1 MASPSARPIGLSR
14 SRKPKSTPS
23 STAMSLEDETQQ
35 PPVAGSSQGADP
47 TSSAA
52 IMQQLQQQYASSAAT
67 GPTAAT
73 NQHIIAPSS
82 DPPFAAPSSDVTQG
96 HESDS
101 SIAWES
107 NPAGLPP
114 HGSLHR
120 SSLDQIVEELPPHQP
135 LPQPEFPSPQAQPA
149 SGKSSNLTDL
159 VSQTTEFVSE
169 SQRDQIDSA
178 ESEMSDMAEGND
190 ASNVSTPS
198 TSDPE
203 VVSAPAGRTLAHSS
217 GVPMRPITQSV
228 PGVTTSPLRTY
239 ISPSQHAKKFSTPTK
254 SSKGPFASPIKRPNA
269 STLFPKVDSPSTN
282 KFGGPSKSTRLAT
295 QPTRLTGPTFSRT
308 RSAQEGSPSPGES
321 SDFAGDMLPT
331 RVLNPRERFDATTEA
346 APLSPTKAS
355 GLTLSSQ
362 ASSQASPTRSAPRWE
377 SSPTQRESAG
387 FAGEPTSLNEDDDFN
402 EENVVNNKNEFSNEH
417 EENEEDELDSRF
429 NANSQDEHRSPAH
442 NHIAGATPR
451 RLFQPSDTRAV
462 SANSGLPSTPTRC
475 PAAGPGTESQT
486 LLNTVRPQCSQ
497 TQLNSDNP
505 PPSSPIPRGHFAS
518 LDARSAA
525 APESPGL
532 WRQTMRED
540 EDSVIPRPTSP
551 PQESFVATQVRSL
564 HHATSS
570 PFKQLLPPFPSSPA
584 KMVQPGHDVAV
595 DHHNTRRT
603 APPSDAELEPTFVE
617 AASHTS
623 AGSLGAA
630 QATASDPTP
639 PRLFPSSIE
648 SYTPPE
654 LTAASAPGLPT
665 SSPHPPADE
674 RMVDVQEE
682 EVTPTRKQRLSQNE
696 SDERL
701 FRAPRPRNSPNKYG
715 RRHNRTSHI
724 PSTRG
729 GMPQQPP
736 ATDDG
741 STTDNAPSTA
751 EDSLHVSQPGPSCGP
766 QEHLRPSSTLSQ
778 TSSSSSDP
786 DDPEDETFRDS
797 DRPEPSSDPELGQVE
812 PRSLAEP
819 PSPVVATRRTS
830 TGKSKAAAVPRGR
843 ATSRARSRP
852 LRQKRKARSSSPE
865 FSDSSSSAPEDDKDF
880 SYRPTEIGR
889 AKAMAEATA
898 ERTRKAS
905 TSLPEPTPDQ
915 TAKGKG
921 KRAAATP
928 PSPRPG
934 KRSKAATSAETSSTA
949 KAKSTKRSRT
959 AAISGA
965 ARSSRSTT
973 SSSRTR
979 DPSVADTA
987 AQENPPLRVLAQWK
1001 KGDYHAGTVTSRNAG
1016 GYHVDFDDGDEVWVG
1031 LEQMRLL
1038 ELRPGEPVCEGTPG
1052 HIYHVAEHYK
1062 GVGHVQVVNGHSK
1075 VRRIP
1080 VKHLLVLGL
1089 EIVRRFSDRCV
1100 TRAEVDKHFPES
1112 VDVFATKVFIVTS
1125 SEEKEK
1131 DAVIKKIQQNGGTV
1145 TNNWIDIFDITDEAH
1160 TINTQGKAPF
1170 LVSLGSKRV
1179 VSSKLMSSLA
1189 AGVPVLSP
1197 RYVEDALKGLVDW
1210 KAYLISPGESALL
1223 REPAVQVVDP
1233 AWGST
1238 SWTPAEAQ
1246 AARQPLAGTSVLWV
1260 PAGARWKGH
1269 NEINTLVPFC
1279 LRAMGASIT
1288 VAASLPADL
1297 TAVEQELVA
1306 VEDRDGRKLTKQQ
1319 RLCGKLVNVGWLKAV
1334 LIAGARLPPSVIR
1347 N

>member
-1 MASPSARPIGLSR
+1 MAFPSARPIGLSR

-35 PPVAGSSQGADP
+35 PPVAGSSQAADP

-52 IMQQLQQQYASSAAT
+52 IMQQLQQQYASSAVT
-67 GPTAAT
+67 GPSAAT
-73 NQHIIAPSS
+73 NQQIIASSS
-82 DPPFAAPSSDVTQG
+82 DSPLAAPSSYVTQG

-120 SSLDQIVEELPPHQP
+120 SSLDQIVEEPPPPQP
-135 LPQPEFPSPQAQPA
+135 LPQPEFPSSQAQPA

-159 VSQTTEFVSE
+159 VSQTTEFVNE
-169 SQRDQIDSA
+169 SQRDDIDSA

-203 VVSAPAGRTLAHSS
+203 VASAPAGRTLARSS
-217 GVPMRPITQSV
+217 GVPLRPITQSV

-239 ISPSQHAKKFSTPTK
+239 ISPSQHATKFSTPTK

-269 STLFPKVDSPSTN
+269 SISFPKVDSPSTN
-282 KFGGPSKSTRLAT
+282 KFGGPSKSTRLTT

-331 RVLNPRERFDATTEA
+331 RVLNPRERFDATMEA
-346 APLSPTKAS
+346 APLSPTKATGS
-355 GLTLSSQ
+355 TL
-362 ASSQASPTRSAPRWE
+362 SSQASPTRSAPHWE
-377 SSPTQRESAG
+377 SSPTHRESAG
-387 FAGEPTSLNEDDDFN
+387 FAGEPTFLNEVDDFN
-402 EENVVNNKNEFSNEH
+402 EEGVVNNKSEVSKEH
-417 EENEEDELDSRF
+417 EEKEDGELDSRF

-442 NHIAGATPR
+442 NHIASATPR

-462 SANSGLPSTPTRC
+462 SANSGIPSTPTRC
-475 PAAGPGTESQT
+475 PAAGPDAESQT

-532 WRQTMRED
+532 WGQTMRED
-540 EDSVIPRPTSP
+540 EDIGIPRPTSP

-564 HHATSS
+564 HHTTSS

-584 KMVQPGHDVAV
+584 KTVQPGHDVAV
-595 DHHNTRRT
+595 NHHNTSST
-603 APPSDAELEPTFVE
+603 APPSDVELEPTFVE

-648 SYTPPE
+648 RYTPPE
-654 LTAASAPGLPT
+654 RTAVSAPGLPT
-665 SSPHPPADE
+665 SAPHPPADE
-674 RMVDVQEE
+674 RMVDVQED
-682 EVTPTRKQRLSQNE
+682 EVTPTRKQLLSQDE

-701 FRAPRPRNSPNKYG
+701 FGAPRPRNSPNKYG

-724 PSTRG
+724 PSTRD
-729 GMPQQPP
+729 GMPQQPS

-741 STTDNAPSTA
+741 STAEKAPSTA
-751 EDSLHVSQPGPSCGP
+751 EDSQHVSQLGPSCAP
-766 QEHLRPSSTLSQ
+766 QEQLRPSSTLSQ

-797 DRPEPSSDPELGQVE
+797 GRPEPSSDTELGEVE
-812 PRSLAEP
+812 PRSLAVP

-830 TGKSKAAAVPRGR
+830 TGKSKAAALR
-843 ATSRARSRP
+843 AGSRP
-852 LRQKRKARSSSPE
+852 VRQKRKARSFSPE

-880 SYRPTEIGR
+880 SYRPTQIGR

-898 ERTRKAS
+898 ERTRNAS
-905 TSLPEPTPDQ
+905 ASLPEPTPDQ
-915 TAKGKG
+915 PAKGKG

-934 KRSKAATSAETSSTA
+934 KRPKAATSAATSPTV

-959 AAISGA
+959 AAISGTT
-965 ARSSRSTT
+965 RSSRSPT

-979 DPSVADTA
+979 DPSVAAMA

-1031 LEQMRLL
+1031 VEQMRLL

-1052 HIYHVAEHYK
+1052 QIYHVAEHYK
-1062 GVGHVQVVNGHSK
+1062 GVGDVQVVNAHSK
-1075 VRRIP
+1075 VRRMP

-1112 VDVFATKVFIVTS
+1112 VDVFATKVFLVTS

-1160 TINTQGKAPF
+1160 TINTQDKAPF

-1238 SWTPAEAQ
+1238 SWTPVEAQ

-1269 NEINTLVPFC
+1269 NEINVLVPFC
-1279 LRAMGASIT
+1279 LRAMGASVT